1 MFAIRFGCGRY
12 AVFHSPSPPILPH
25 FAGEEDSN
33 CKHALAAKGA
43 GEAGAAEAVRPDVEA
58 DAGGGHV
65 CEQLKAVAVQ
75 RVDGEDVA
83 VRTVA
88 GRRAGAAIVVVA
100 VVVAGVA
107 RTGGQ
112 AACGGVFAEAA
123 RIARQVDDVPVL
135 EAGAGRRVRIVAG
148 KGEALGARGR
158 VRPMQFG
165 RVVLS
170 ASVGVNVRERQGG
183 VIRQGGGG
191 EGEGHGFS
199 PV

>member
-1 MFAIRFGCGRY
+1 MGATL
-12 AVFHSPSPPILPH
+12 S
-25 FAGEEDSN
+25 
-33 CKHALAAKGA
+33 AAKGA
-43 GEAGAAEAVRPDVEA
+43 GEAGAAEAVCPDVEA

-65 CEQLKAVAVQ
+65 CGQLKVVAVQ

-83 VRTVA
+83 VCAVA

-107 RTGGQ
+107 RPGRQVGGGI
-112 AACGGVFAEAA
+112 GGETAQ
-123 RIARQVDDVPVL
+123 RGGQVDDVPVP
-135 EAGAGRRVRIVAG
+135 EAGSGRRVRIVAG

-158 VRPMQFG
+158 VRSMQFG

-191 EGEGHGFS
+191 KGEGHGFS